1 LLKKKRF
8 AWLAVLLA
16 FGLVAA
22 ACGDDDDTGGD
33 GGDGGEEAGG
43 VPDCLTMADLY
54 AIFGAESG
62 DFTTWEDAQTFAQES
77 LDSTTEYPT
86 GDLEIFGPGTES
98 GTYDAFIELG
108 LTAIAEERGQEP
120 TVGVSYTSS
129 PDDNAIVSGIEGA
142 DNSLGWVGFAFA
154 EGAGDQV
161 KEVQIAGDDG
171 TCVSP
176 EVDTIADGSYPLSRP
191 LFIYVNKAKL
201 ESKPELA
208 AFVDLYL
215 NDGYSSVAD
224 AGYVSLP
231 DDLLAESKAAFE
243 GAGVE
248 VGETSGLSGEIVV
261 SGSST
266 VEPISNLVGELFLED
281 NGDVA
286 LSVDGPGTGDGFEL
300 FCAGETDISDASRAI
315 KDEEAQACSDAGVEY
330 VEIQIGLDGI
340 TVMTKA

>member
-1 LLKKKRF
+1 LLEKKRF

-22 ACGDDDDTGGD
+22 ACGDDDDSGD
-33 GGDGGEEAGG
+33 GGTAAEGG
-43 VPDCLTMADLY
+43 VPDCLTQEDLY

-62 DFTTWEDAQTFAQES
+62 DLTTWEDAQTFADE
-77 LDSTTEYPT
+77 LGSTTTYPT

-108 LTAIAEERGQEP
+108 LTALAEERGQEP

-142 DNSLGWVGFAFA
+142 DSSLGWVGFAFA
-154 EGAGDQV
+154 EGAGDEV
-161 KEVQIAGDDG
+161 REVQIAGEDG

-176 EVDTIADGSYPLSRP
+176 DVDAIADGSYPLSRP
-191 LFIYVNKAKL
+191 LFIYVNQAKL

-215 NDGYSSVAD
+215 NEGYGAVED

-231 DDLLAESKAAFE
+231 EDLLAESKATFE
-243 GAGVE
+243 DSGVE
-248 VGETSGLSGEIVV
+248 AGETSGLSGEIVV

-266 VEPISNLVGELFLED
+266 VEPISNLVGEQFLEE

-300 FCAGETDISDASRAI
+300 FCSGDTDISDASRAI
-315 KDEEAQACSDAGVEY
+315 KDEEAQACADAGIEFL
-330 VEIQIGLDGI
+330 EIQIGLDGI
-340 TVMTKA
+340 TVMTKG

>member
-1 LLKKKRF
+1 MLKKKRF

-22 ACGDDDDTGGD
+22 ACGGDDDDGGTAAE
-33 GGDGGEEAGG
+33 GS
-43 VPDCLTMADLY
+43 VPDCLTQEDLY

-62 DFTTWEDAQTFAQES
+62 DFTTWEDAQTLATE
-77 LDSTTEYPT
+77 LGSTTELPT

-108 LTAIAEERGQEP
+108 LTDVAEAREQEP

-142 DNSLGWVGFAFA
+142 DSSLGWVGFAFA
-154 EGAGDQV
+154 EGAGDEV
-161 KEVQIAGDDG
+161 REVQIAGEDG

-191 LFIYVNKAKL
+191 LFIYVNKANL

-215 NDGYSSVAD
+215 NDGYSSVED
-224 AGYVSLP
+224 AGYVALP
-231 DDLLAESKAAFE
+231 DDLLAEAKAAFE
-243 GAGVE
+243 AAGVE

-266 VEPISNLVGELFLED
+266 VEPITNLVGELFLEE

-315 KDEEAQACSDAGVEY
+315 KDEEAQACTDAGIEFI
-330 VEIQIGLDGI
+330 EIQVGLDGI
-340 TVMTKA
+340 TVLTKG

>member
-1 LLKKKRF
+1 MRTKKRN
-8 AWLAVLLA
+8 AWLALLLA

-22 ACGDDDDTGGD
+22 ACGDDDESGD
-33 GGDGGEEAGG
+33 GGGGS
-43 VPDCLTMADLY
+43 VPDCLTQEDLY
-54 AIFGAESG
+54 AIFGAEST
-62 DFTTWEDAQTFAQES
+62 DVSTWEDAQTLAEE
-77 LDSTTEYPT
+77 LGSTTALPT
-86 GDLEIFGPGTES
+86 GDLQIFGPGTES

-108 LTAIAEERGQEP
+108 LTTLAEERSQEP

-142 DNSLGWVGFAFA
+142 DNALGWVGFAFA
-154 EGAGDQV
+154 EGAGDEV
-161 KEVQIAGDDG
+161 REVQIASDDG
-171 TCVSP
+171 TCVAP

-191 LFIYVNKAKL
+191 LFIYINKAKL

-215 NDGYSSVAD
+215 NDAYSSVEE
-224 AGYVSLP
+224 AGYVGLP
-231 DDLLAESKAAFE
+231 DDLLSEAKAAFE
-243 GAGVE
+243 AAGVE

-266 VEPISNLVGELFLED
+266 VEPITNLVGEIFLEE

-300 FCAGETDISDASRAI
+300 FCAGDTDISDASRAI
-315 KDEEAQACSDAGVEY
+315 RDEEAQACADAGIEFI
-330 VEIQIGLDGI
+330 EIQVGLDGI